1 MLDMSSKSAFLWLSC
16 SQLLIPPE
24 ALCIPFLEPGPAV
37 FEIPAVLS
45 HPLQLFAPGFE
56 MFEISTLNISDAIQ
70 PCYEKLPDKALSW
83 KQIKSSGS
91 HRKTSAKENQILN
104 KTGRGSYCQ
113 TSFELQVWNR
123 GTAWVLVQDW
133 VVARISYTVAGNACF
148 FGNSSLAAA
157 KPWVAVYLVWRCW
170 GEDMKGAE
178 KLSLR

>member
-1 MLDMSSKSAFLWLSC
+1 MHMLDMSSKSAFLWLSC

-83 KQIKSSGS
+83 KQIKSTGS

-133 VVARISYTVAGNACF
+133 VVARISYTVCSRQCLLF
-148 FGNSSLAAA
+148 
-157 KPWVAVYLVWRCW
+157 W
-170 GEDMKGAE
+170 E
-178 KLSLR
+178 